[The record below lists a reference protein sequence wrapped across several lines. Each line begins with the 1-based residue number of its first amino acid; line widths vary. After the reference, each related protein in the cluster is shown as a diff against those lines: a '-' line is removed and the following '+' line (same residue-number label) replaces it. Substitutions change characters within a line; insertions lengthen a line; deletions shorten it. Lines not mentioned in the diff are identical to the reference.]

1 MSCASSAHSTRSAAP
16 ASTMRA
22 ASMTISR
29 SHIARTTL
37 RLWETSC
44 GRKETAHAQLL
55 REVLPQV
62 KHHGL
67 DRHVGDHEVGVEHNH
82 AGDADAR
89 LLAPREPARE
99 AIEHSMISGNPD
111 ASSRPFGD
119 SSPCGAPLRSKP
131 YASLSAAE
139 LAG

>member
-1 MSCASSAHSTRSAAP
+1 MSCASGAHSTRSVGP
-16 ASTMRA
+16 ASTMRTT
-22 ASMTISR
+22 SMTITR

-67 DRHVGDHEVGVEHNH
+67 NRHVGDHEVG
-82 AGDADAR
+82 AR
-89 LLAPREPARE
+89 AMPTRAFWPPE
-99 AIEHSMISGNPD
+99 
-111 ASSRPFGD
+111 SR
-119 SSPCGAPLRSKP
+119 CGKRSNTR
-131 YASLSAAE
+131 
-139 LAG
+139 